1 MLSGVKDNDIDKLI
15 NEIKSIVDVIL
26 KEGNA
31 DAGND
36 KRPKM
41 VHPPRGAATNDK
53 TGKLFITTTLILLL
67 MPRNQQPTHQRLLKQ

>member
-1 MLSGVKDNDIDKLI
+1 MVLVMLSGVKDNDIDKLI

-31 DAGND
+31 DACND

-41 VHPPRGAATNDK
+41 VHPPPKRCCY
-53 TGKLFITTTLILLL
+53 
-67 MPRNQQPTHQRLLKQ
+67 

>member
-1 MLSGVKDNDIDKLI
+1 MVLVMLSGVKDNDIDKLI

-41 VHPPRGAATNDK
+41 VHPPQEV
-53 TGKLFITTTLILLL
+53 LLL
-67 MPRNQQPTHQRLLKQ
+67 MTRQENYLSLPR